1 VTTTVSSAGERSGVS
16 ATGQVAVFMIVVAL
30 VSVATVGITNLVWS
44 RDVLKGISEDQLA
57 DVAASS
63 FDSVAGRF
71 DAMEN
76 LTVVL
81 ANDRGVVDALTD
93 FDAAYA
99 DLPATVDTAQDADL
113 LSTYEAELLD
123 APAAEG
129 DPAPAE
135 LIPGSAQARYLQYWY
150 IAQNPNEDRSALV
163 RADDGSTY
171 SDVHAKYHPTLRSI
185 VAGSSVG
192 DLILV
197 NLDGTVVYSVDKNID
212 VGTNLVDG
220 PYSDSVLAHVALD
233 VGPDTGVGEAS
244 SSDVAFYTP
253 ALYVPTTF
261 IVSAVSDGESI
272 IGYVLLEVSAETLT
286 ELVTN
291 DGEWVDAGMGETG
304 EVYIVGDDMTL
315 RTESRLWLED
325 PDSFLS
331 DTSQANGDAVAQ
343 DVATR
348 QTSILIQPVVTDA
361 VEEALATGT
370 FNGTSEDYLGRESVA
385 VAKSIDVGD
394 GQWVVVGSVTT
405 EEAYS
410 ALQSYLNLL
419 IIIAVVLIPI
429 VALVA
434 VWMARRMLRP
444 IGGLVVVAEE
454 VGSGRTDVIAPYFG
468 HDEFEGVSDRLNDVI
483 SVMRIQDKE
492 LDIADAETTELLLAS
507 MPQQLADQIMAGD
520 TTMSQELRHA
530 TIVVAT
536 VGDPSTVDPVGQDSL
551 ADRSVQIAGRLTGI
565 AKELGV
571 EVLHSSTT
579 QYVFALGLDVEA
591 PEANKGVAFASEVQ
605 RAIGDLT
612 DELGVAIT
620 CRVGLSAGQVVQGI
634 VGAERMAFTVWGVPL
649 NYATDLSMAAAP
661 GEIVVDATVAGR
673 LDDEW
678 SLEPMDDLVDI
689 SGGRLDGWRIVGR
702 VSVKNS

>member
-1 VTTTVSSAGERSGVS
+1 MTATVSSAGKRSGVS
-16 ATGQVAVFMIVVAL
+16 ATVQVAVFMIVVAL
-30 VSVATVGITNLVWS
+30 ISVATVGITNLVWS
-44 RDVLKGISEDQLA
+44 RDVLKGISEDQLE
-57 DVAASS
+57 DIAASS
-63 FDSVAGRF
+63 FDSVVGRF
-71 DAMEN
+71 DAVEN
-76 LTVVL
+76 LAVVL

-93 FDAAYA
+93 FDAAYS

-113 LSTYEAELLD
+113 LKAYEAELLD
-123 APAAEG
+123 APADED

-185 VAGSSVG
+185 VSEASVG

-197 NLDGTVVYSVDKNID
+197 NLEGTVVYSVDKNID

-233 VGPDTGVGEAS
+233 VGPDTGVGEAGS
-244 SSDVAFYTP
+244 ADLEFYTP
-253 ALYVPTTF
+253 ALYAPTTF
-261 IVSAVSDGESI
+261 VVSAVSDGESI
-272 IGYVLLEVSAETLT
+272 IGSVLFEVSAELLT

-291 DGEWVDAGMGETG
+291 GGDWEDAGMGETG
-304 EVYIVGDDMTL
+304 EVYIVGDDLTL
-315 RTESRLWLED
+315 RTESRTWLED
-325 PDSFLS
+325 PETFLGE
-331 DTSQANGDAVAQ
+331 TSEANGEAVAQ

-348 QTSILIQPVVTDA
+348 QTSVLTQPVVTDA
-361 VEEALATGT
+361 VEEALAIGT
-370 FNGTSEDYLGRESVA
+370 FNGTSEDYLGRESVT
-385 VAKSIDVGD
+385 VAASIDVGS

-410 ALQSYLNLL
+410 ALQGYINLL
-419 IIIAVVLIPI
+419 IVMAVVLIPV

-434 VWMARRMLRP
+434 AWASRRMLRP
-444 IGGLVVVAEE
+444 IGDLVVVAEE
-454 VGSGRTDVIAPYFG
+454 VGSGRTDVSAPYFG
-468 HDEFEGVSDRLNDVI
+468 HDEFEGVSERLNEVI
-483 SVMRIQDKE
+483 SVMRTQDKE
-492 LDIADAETTELLLAS
+492 LDRADAETTELLLAS

-520 TTMSQELRHA
+520 TTMGQELRHA

-536 VGDPSTVDPVGQDSL
+536 VGDPSTDDPVGQDSL
-551 ADRSVQIAGRLTGI
+551 ADRTVQVAGRLTGL
-565 AKELGV
+565 AKERGV
-571 EVLHSSTT
+571 EVLHTT
-579 QYVFALGLDVEA
+579 TTHYVFALGLDVEA

-620 CRVGLSAGQVVQGI
+620 CRMGLSAGKVVQGI
-634 VGAERMAFTVWGVPL
+634 VGAERLAFTVWGVPL
-649 NYATDLSMAAAP
+649 NYATDLSIAAAP

-689 SGGRLDGWRIVGR
+689 SGGRLDGWRVVGR
-702 VSVKNS
+702 VPATNS